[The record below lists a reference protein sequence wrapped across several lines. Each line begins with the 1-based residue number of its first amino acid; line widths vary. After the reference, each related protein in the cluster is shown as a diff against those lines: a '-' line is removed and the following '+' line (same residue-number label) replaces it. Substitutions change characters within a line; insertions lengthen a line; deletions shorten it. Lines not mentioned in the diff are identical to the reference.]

1 MKRAY
6 LIEMG
11 IFRDYAVYL
20 LGIGFFLTILVG
32 VGMQTAIV
40 APAILTCMYFMMGAM
55 GAAAYDDQNG
65 WGRYRLTLPVSKRDV
80 VFGRYAAIVT
90 LGLIGTAIGLVA
102 SFAVM
107 GLAAAAELPG
117 GLSESLALN
126 GDRVCGMAFA
136 TAVCLLIG
144 SVVAAVVSP
153 VYFKFGQTK
162 ATQLLPT
169 VIVVLFVAPFVI
181 LGNSGI
187 FDGGVDFGIVTDIL
201 AFLEDPAGLAVA
213 VVAIVAVSAL
223 LLVVS
228 AAVSLKLYERREL

>member
-11 IFRDYAVYL
+11 VFRDYAVYL

-65 WGRYRLTLPVSKRDV
+65 WGRYRLALPVSKRDV
-80 VFGRYAAIVT
+80 VLGRYAAIVT
-90 LGLIGTAIGLVA
+90 LGLIGTAVGLVA
-102 SFAVM
+102 SLAVM
-107 GLAAAAELPG
+107 GLAAAVELPG
-117 GLSESLALN
+117 GLSDPLALN
-126 GDRVCGMAFA
+126 GERVCGMAFA

-144 SVVAAVVSP
+144 SVVTAVVSP
-153 VYFKFGQTK
+153 VYFRFGQTK

-169 VIVVLFVAPFVI
+169 IIVVLLVVPVVV

-187 FDGGVDFGIVTDIL
+187 FDGGVDFGAITD
-201 AFLEDPAGLAVA
+201 FLTFVEDPAGLATSIA
-213 VVAIVAVSAL
+213 AIVAFSFAL
-223 LLVVS
+223 LIAS
-228 AAVSLKLYERREL
+228 AAVSLGVYERRDL

>member
-6 LIEMG
+6 MIEMG
-11 IFRDYAVYL
+11 IFRDYALYL
-20 LGIGFFLTILVG
+20 LIIGFFLTVIVG

-65 WGRYRLTLPVSKRDV
+65 WGKYRLTLPISRRDV
-80 VFGRYAAIVT
+80 VLGRYAAIVT
-90 LGLIGTAIGLVA
+90 LGLTGTVIGLIV
-102 SFAVM
+102 SLGVM
-107 GLAAAAELPG
+107 LLAATFELPG
-117 GLSESLALN
+117 GISDSLAITGN
-126 GDRVCGMAFA
+126 RVLGMGFA

-144 SVVAAVVSP
+144 SVVAAIVSP

-162 ATQLLPT
+162 ATQILPT
-169 VIVVLFVAPFVI
+169 IIVVLFVVPFII

-187 FDGGVDFGIVTDIL
+187 FDEGIDFGMVTD
-201 AFLEDPAGLAVA
+201 FLMFVDDPVGLGIAIAA
-213 VVAIVAVSAL
+213 VVVLSFL

-228 AAVSLKLYERREL
+228 AAVSLRIYTGRDL